1 MFETSGDILNLVL
14 MICVAI
20 LTFFIC
26 WALYYVIA
34 TVTKAKRLVD
44 KADRVI
50 NSAEGLVSTVK
61 STLSDSGLYL
71 KFFNLMAGQVLNILK
86 NRPFHRT
93 AAEKKTSTAKATTKK
108 KAAKKKVSKKKSVKK

>member
-14 MICVAI
+14 MVCIAV

-34 TVTKAKRLVD
+34 TVSKAKRLVD
-44 KADRVI
+44 KADRII
-50 NSAEGLVSTVK
+50 NNAEGLLSTVK

-71 KFFNLMAGQVLNILK
+71 KFFNLMAGQILNILK
-86 NRPFHRT
+86 NRPFRW
-93 AAEKKTSTAKATTKK
+93 AATEKNTSTTQATRKKATV
-108 KAAKKKVSKKKSVKK
+108 KKKVSKKKSAKK